1 MDARE
6 KLPKETTEYLEGVY
20 DLREAVFSRNDKLKN
35 ILNRLD
41 NEFMQHEADMNRIG
55 DMTASNM
62 SEFMK
67 MVEKAK
73 DFNKRYG
80 DEITEAVSRFN
91 TKIGLVFEDENDPR
105 KQKIEEFSEKIG
117 KMIAP
122 ELLDGHMVRII
133 STESTGRYVSDEII
147 GSDSELADMFK
158 DAFRKN
164 LLLHGKQLSM
174 EEFLK
179 NMKNRKYLGLTK
191 GYPGRSDMMLV
202 DCSLETFAHE
212 MGHVIENAGGKDL
225 QNRENAIGDLLM
237 SNRRIFGDYSMTKV
251 GSNYTEILSTGIENL
266 VESPVDLYVNSPMQ
280 FMFTVGVIGDK

>member
-1 MDARE
+1 
-6 KLPKETTEYLEGVY
+6 
-20 DLREAVFSRNDKLKN
+20 
-35 ILNRLD
+35 
-41 NEFMQHEADMNRIG
+41 
-55 DMTASNM
+55 
-62 SEFMK
+62 
-67 MVEKAK
+67 
-73 DFNKRYG
+73 
-80 DEITEAVSRFN
+80 
-91 TKIGLVFEDENDPR
+91 
-105 KQKIEEFSEKIG
+105 
-117 KMIAP
+117 MIAP